1 MSRMYARETKT
12 KEATMKWVYVVV
24 GVMLYMA
31 AVNVYERWYP
41 KSNGDVEVIRGGAE
55 K

>member
-1 MSRMYARETKT
+1 MLGLYARKAKT
-12 KEATMKWVYVVV
+12 KEATMKWVYVVI
-24 GVMLYMA
+24 GVMLYMV